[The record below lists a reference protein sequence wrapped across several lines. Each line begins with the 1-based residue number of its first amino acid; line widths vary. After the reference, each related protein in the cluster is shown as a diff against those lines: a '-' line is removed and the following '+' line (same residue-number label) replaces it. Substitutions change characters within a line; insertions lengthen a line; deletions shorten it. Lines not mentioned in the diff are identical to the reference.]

1 MSVGKVRIHKSR
13 RVSAQSSLLIQEATH
28 LVLLVDPF
36 KVAAKLLATLFT
48 NGKAIDVISVH
59 HEDCKKEIEDSSKNS
74 PLIVQ
79 IENIENDVDLIIRYL
94 ETATS
99 GSDGLVQK
107 TTRKIFLSSS
117 QHDIILP
124 RYLFGKISV
133 VNLVNP
139 KLPKAFCL
147 IACLIWILP

>member
-1 MSVGKVRIHKSR
+1 MSTNVDMGLLIDAENMDYVSREVRIHRSR

-79 IENIENDVDLIIRYL
+79 IENIENDVDVITRYL
-94 ETATS
+94 GTASS
-99 GSDGLVQK
+99 GSVALA
-107 TTRKIFLSSS
+107 RK
-117 QHDIILP
+117 Q
-124 RYLFGKISV
+124 RGKYS
-133 VNLVNP
+133 
-139 KLPKAFCL
+139 CQ
-147 IACLIWILP
+147 